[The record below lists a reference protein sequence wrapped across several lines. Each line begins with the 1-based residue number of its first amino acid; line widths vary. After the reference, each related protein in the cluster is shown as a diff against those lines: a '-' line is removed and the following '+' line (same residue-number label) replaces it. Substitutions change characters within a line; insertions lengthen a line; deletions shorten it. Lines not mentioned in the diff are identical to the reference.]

1 MLAEM
6 DSATGKPIQ
15 ESIRELPLKYG
26 IRLGK
31 TGSFPAV
38 AGYSVSTDRRIS
50 KVDMVE
56 GSLSPILFFSGIS
69 YGWHEDLELQD
80 FQVAEDGTI
89 ELLWSESKGAGGLL
103 EKLKMEKVEKIPIII
118 RGRFLSSDTWF
129 GNKVAQFN
137 MENSTYHVIV
147 EDCGS
152 GNDEEDFAR
161 LTSIQMSAGGGPDI
175 VNSILMKDYIEGMLE
190 KGTLEELN
198 PYMEAS
204 GIREEDYFPL
214 TFASLRQGEHIYGVN
229 PSIVVWDTE
238 ISEEVL
244 GSREVPNIEAL
255 ADILLARNEKGIY
268 RKGYNSAEVLESFL
282 QGTESLW
289 GMIDWENG
297 SCDFDSSLF
306 GKLLEAAKRYGDDGR
321 TNLDSITDLSVL
333 RSVLHFEGQ
342 ARQEADG
349 KVSIGVLFDDGCYP
363 VSEWVYAL
371 SINANSPHKEAAW
384 EFICFLISEEAQLE
398 DSTSLSMPLHK
409 EAFDAWMQKCI
420 DKYAVVGQE
429 NGVSVP
435 MYNGRAIT
443 DEMQAEFKEKI
454 EAARPLPIRTVP
466 ILDIILEEAKAYF
479 DGYKNEQDVVAVINK
494 RVQLYLDERK

>member
-1 MLAEM
+1 
-6 DSATGKPIQ
+6 
-15 ESIRELPLKYG
+15 
-26 IRLGK
+26 
-31 TGSFPAV
+31 
-38 AGYSVSTDRRIS
+38 
-50 KVDMVE
+50 
-56 GSLSPILFFSGIS
+56 
-69 YGWHEDLELQD
+69 
-80 FQVAEDGTI
+80 
-89 ELLWSESKGAGGLL
+89 
-103 EKLKMEKVEKIPIII
+103 
-118 RGRFLSSDTWF
+118 
-129 GNKVAQFN
+129 
-137 MENSTYHVIV
+137 
-147 EDCGS
+147 
-152 GNDEEDFAR
+152 
-161 LTSIQMSAGGGPDI
+161 MSAGRGPDI

-238 ISEEVL
+238 ISEDVL

-297 SCDFDSSLF
+297 SCDFDSPLF
-306 GKLLEAAKRYGDDGR
+306 GKLLEAAKRYG
-321 TNLDSITDLSVL
+321 
-333 RSVLHFEGQ
+333 
-342 ARQEADG
+342 
-349 KVSIGVLFDDGCYP
+349 DDGCYP

-371 SINANSPHKEAAW
+371 SINANSLHKEAAW

-454 EAARPLPIRTVP
+454 EAARPLPIRPVP